1 MLFFF
6 FSYPPPKPVHPSASV
21 FSEQWSVGAGG
32 GNVCVCVGVV
42 GVERGRAGV
51 RAALKRKCVIVTEL
65 TRKSR
70 GGQCAD
76 RTLGCMIHGRGPNM
90 NPLESSSPSPSLLPL
105 LLKAPPQ
112 ALH

>member
-1 MLFFF
+1 MC
-6 FSYPPPKPVHPSASV
+6 
-21 FSEQWSVGAGG
+21 
-32 GNVCVCVGVV
+32 VCVCVGVV